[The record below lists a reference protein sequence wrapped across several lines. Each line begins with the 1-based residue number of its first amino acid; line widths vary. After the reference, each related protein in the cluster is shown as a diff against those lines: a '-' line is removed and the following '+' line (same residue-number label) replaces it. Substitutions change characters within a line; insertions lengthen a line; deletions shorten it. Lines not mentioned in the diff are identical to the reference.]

1 MLINGPLDSLFL
13 RPGSHCRRPALG
25 MGCFPQPCP
34 RCLRFFVAEP
44 RFSYSCLKKC
54 HSGAKCSSPSLCL
67 AFSCRL
73 LLFFLFLPSLGISV

>member
-1 MLINGPLDSLFL
+1 MVLWIPSSCGQAPTAGDQHSGWDAS
-13 RPGSHCRRPALG
+13 PSHVHIAPI
-25 MGCFPQPCP
+25 
-34 RCLRFFVAEP
+34 FVAEP
-44 RFSYSCLKKC
+44 WFSYSCLEKC